1 MIGNTDIDIHLK
13 KAVLLDDSIAWID
26 AHSDEVKEEILN
38 LIRNEQL
45 MEEGVDANDDIIG
58 TYSYLT
64 EVLSGGRKRMG
75 DPYNLNDT
83 GAFFRSMFIKVLS
96 DSILIDADS
105 AKMEDQNWW
114 SVDILGLTEE
124 NLDIYA
130 TMVKENFILYA
141 RRVLELD

>member
-96 DSILIDADS
+96 HSILIDADS

>member
-1 MIGNTDIDIHLK
+1 MIGNTNIDIHLK

-38 LIRNEQL
+38 LIRDEQL
-45 MEEGVDANDDIIG
+45 MEEGVDANNDIIG

-124 NLDIYA
+124 NLDTYA
-130 TMVKENFILYA
+130 KMVKENFILYA

>member
-1 MIGNTDIDIHLK
+1 MIGNTNIDIHLK

-38 LIRNEQL
+38 LIRDEQL
-45 MEEGVDANDDIIG
+45 MEEGVDANNDIIG

-130 TMVKENFILYA
+130 KMVKENFILYA

>member
-1 MIGNTDIDIHLK
+1 MIGNTDIDTHLK

>member
-26 AHSDEVKEEILN
+26 AHSNEVKEEILN

>member
-38 LIRNEQL
+38 LIRDEQL

-130 TMVKENFILYA
+130 KMVKENFILYA

>member
-1 MIGNTDIDIHLK
+1 MIGNTNIDIHLK

-26 AHSDEVKEEILN
+26 AHSDEVKEKILN
-38 LIRNEQL
+38 LIRDEQL
-45 MEEGVDANDDIIG
+45 MEEGVDANNDIIG

-141 RRVLELD
+141 RRVLDLD

>member
-1 MIGNTDIDIHLK
+1 MIGNTDIDTHLK

-45 MEEGVDANDDIIG
+45 MEEGIDANDDIIG
-58 TYSYLT
+58 YYSYLT

>member
-38 LIRNEQL
+38 LIRDEQL
-45 MEEGVDANDDIIG
+45 MEEGVDANNDIIG

-130 TMVKENFILYA
+130 KMVKENFILYA